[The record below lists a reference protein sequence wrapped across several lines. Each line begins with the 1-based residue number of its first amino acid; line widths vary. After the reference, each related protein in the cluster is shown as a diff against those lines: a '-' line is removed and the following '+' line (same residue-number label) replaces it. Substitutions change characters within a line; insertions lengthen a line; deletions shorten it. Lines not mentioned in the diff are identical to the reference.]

1 MYLLNYLSNRH
12 GCCNVRD
19 GMKIVPRVAS
29 CLVLQEERQHVPF
42 QYSQIPFGTS
52 ILVQFGI
59 NPHTAMKFS
68 TKLLKGFHVF
78 NKPGPAAGEV
88 LCGAG

>member
-1 MYLLNYLSNRH
+1 
-12 GCCNVRD
+12 
-19 GMKIVPRVAS
+19 MKIVPGAAW
-29 CLVLQEERQHVPF
+29 CLVLHEERQHVRF
-42 QYSQIPFGTS
+42 QYRQIPFGTS

-59 NPHTAMKFS
+59 NPHAAVWFS